1 MNILNIAI
9 VLDKLAIVRYLENFC
24 RAGHSN
30 MGLIGRILDKIREWM
45 DRIAD
50 VLGGEPQ
57 PQPQPIPIPVHD
69 RIPRH

>member
-1 MNILNIAI
+1 
-9 VLDKLAIVRYLENFC
+9 
-24 RAGHSN
+24 
-30 MGLIGRILDKIREWM
+30 MGLIGRILDKLREWM

-69 RIPRH
+69 RIPRR